1 MPGVAAAAR
10 LRGPCILGFNMR
22 LTAVLPLLLTA
33 LHAAPAFA
41 EDKPV
46 LVARGNEP
54 SWRLILGQRDVMLQ
68 APPLGIHFMAD
79 RYRRQKAGGQ
89 PVIVAT
95 DGRSRMTVTV
105 EERLC
110 TDSMTGMPYPLRVAV
125 AIGDQAL
132 SGCGGETMTVVE
144 GGWRV
149 IRLGDDA
156 LPDGAVVTVS
166 FAADGRVAGRSG
178 CNRFTGA
185 YALTGE
191 GLSFDK
197 LAATRMACPE
207 PLMDTEMRFFRALGT
222 VTRLTPDDEGRLRL
236 MAGDREVMLLDR
248 AE

>member
-1 MPGVAAAAR
+1 
-10 LRGPCILGFNMR
+10 MR
-22 LTAVLPLLLTA
+22 LTAVLPLLLVA

-41 EDKPV
+41 EDRPE

-54 SWRLILGQRDVMLQ
+54 SWRLILGKRDVMLQ
-68 APPLGIHFMAD
+68 APPLGIHFTAD
-79 RYRRQKAGGQ
+79 RYRRQTVGGR
-89 PVIVAT
+89 PAFVAT

-125 AIGDQAL
+125 AIGDHAL
-132 SGCGGETMTVVE
+132 SGCGGETMAVIE

-149 IRLGDDA
+149 LRLDADD
-156 LPDGAVVTVS
+156 LPDGAVVTVTFS
-166 FAADGRVAGRSG
+166 DKGRVAGRSG

-207 PLMDTEMRFFRALGT
+207 PLMETETRFFRALGA
-222 VTRLTPDDEGRLRL
+222 VTRLTPDDAGRLRL
-236 MAGDREVMLLDR
+236 MAGDSEVMLLDR